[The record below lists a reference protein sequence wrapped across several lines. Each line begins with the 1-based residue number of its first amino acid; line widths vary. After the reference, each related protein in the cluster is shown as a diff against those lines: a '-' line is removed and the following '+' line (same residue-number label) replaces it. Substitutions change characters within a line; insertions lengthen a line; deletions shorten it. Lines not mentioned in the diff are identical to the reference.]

1 MTTHDPT
8 RPVRVRMA
16 PSPTGFFH
24 VGTAR
29 TALFNYLFARHHKGA
44 FVLRIEDTDQAR
56 NDDAYEVIIYEA
68 MDWLGLD
75 ADEGPKSGGE
85 FGPYRQSERTHL
97 YREHAVQLETN
108 GHAYRA
114 YETAEELATMRADQ
128 QARKL
133 PPRYTGASR
142 ELSSEQRELYEAE
155 GRPYVLRLRVSDEG
169 ETSWDDAVYGKISVK
184 NTELD
189 DFVLLKSDG
198 GPTYNFACV
207 VDDWLMQISHVIRGE
222 DGLNNTPRQIQ
233 IYRALGAD
241 EPVFAHLPFLLGP
254 DRKKL
259 SKRNQD
265 SNLLDLRERGI
276 YPDAMLSYL
285 ALLGWNPGGGET
297 QEVFSREELI
307 AKFSLDGVNKAGAIF
322 DGEKLQWMNL
332 QFLKQMPI
340 EEFIA
345 VARPHLPLVS
355 DEISD
360 YERTAVDLSRDR
372 IFHLSDI
379 EAATLSF
386 WSDEFPTEE
395 KAAAKHFSPAAGAN
409 LKQLHDRLA
418 KLSAWNHD
426 AIEAA
431 LRAEAE
437 SLGVK
442 PAALIHPARL
452 AVSGRGVGPSVF
464 DLLNVLGRE
473 RVLARLARTVREL
486 SA

>member
-1 MTTHDPT
+1 
-8 RPVRVRMA
+8 MA

-29 TALFNYLFARHHKGA
+29 TALFNYLFARHHNGA

-56 NDDAYEVIIYEA
+56 NDDAYEAIIYEA
-68 MDWLGLD
+68 MTWLGLD
-75 ADEGPKSGGE
+75 ADEGPNNGGA

-97 YREHAVQLETN
+97 YREHAVQLEVN

-114 YETAEELATMRADQ
+114 YETAEELAEMRADQ

-133 PPRYTGASR
+133 PPRYTGAHR
-142 ELSSEQRELYEAE
+142 ELSSEQREMYEAE
-155 GRPYVLRLRVSDEG
+155 GRPYVLRLRIPEG
-169 ETSWDDAVYGKISVK
+169 ETSWDDAVYGKITVK
-184 NTELD
+184 NSELD

-222 DGLNNTPRQIQ
+222 DGLNNTPRQIH

-241 EPVFAHLPFLLGP
+241 VPVFAHLPFLLGP

-265 SNLLDLRERGI
+265 SNLLDLRARGI

-297 QEVFSREELI
+297 QEIFSREELI

-322 DGEKLQWMNL
+322 DSEKLQWMNL

-340 EEFIA
+340 NEFIEL
-345 VARPHLPLVS
+345 ARPHLPFLP
-355 DEISD
+355 DEMDD
-360 YERTAVDLSRDR
+360 YARTAIDLSRDR

-379 EAATLSF
+379 EAATLF
-386 WSDEFPTEE
+386 FFRDEFPIED
-395 KAAAKHFSPAAGAN
+395 KAAAKHFSPEAGAN
-409 LKQLHDRLA
+409 LQKLHDRLA
-418 KLSAWNHD
+418 QLNEWNHD

-431 LRAEAE
+431 LRAESE

-464 DLLNVLGRE
+464 ELLNVLGRE
-473 RVLARLARTVREL
+473 RVLARLARTATEL
-486 SA
+486 RA

>member
-1 MTTHDPT
+1 M
-8 RPVRVRMA
+8 
-16 PSPTGFFH
+16 
-24 VGTAR
+24 
-29 TALFNYLFARHHKGA
+29 
-44 FVLRIEDTDQAR
+44 
-56 NDDAYEVIIYEA
+56 
-68 MDWLGLD
+68 
-75 ADEGPKSGGE
+75 
-85 FGPYRQSERTHL
+85 
-97 YREHAVQLETN
+97 
-108 GHAYRA
+108 
-114 YETAEELATMRADQ
+114 
-128 QARKL
+128 
-133 PPRYTGASR
+133 
-142 ELSSEQRELYEAE
+142 YEAE
-155 GRPYVLRLRVSDEG
+155 GRPYVLRLRVPDEN

-233 IYRALGAD
+233 IYRALGVD

-285 ALLGWNPGGGET
+285 SLLGWNPGGGET
-297 QEVFSREELI
+297 QEIFSREELTE
-307 AKFSLDGVNKAGAIF
+307 KFSLDGVNKAGAIF
-322 DGEKLQWMNL
+322 DIEKLQWMNL

-340 EEFIA
+340 DEFISL
-345 VARPHLPLVS
+345 ARPHLPLVS
-355 DEISD
+355 DEVND
-360 YERTAVDLSRDR
+360 YERAAIDLSRDR

-395 KAAAKHFSPAAGAN
+395 KAAAKHFSPEAGAN
-409 LKQLHDRLA
+409 LHRLHDRLA
-418 KLSAWNHD
+418 GLEAWNHD

-431 LRAEAE
+431 LRDEAE

-473 RVLARLARTVREL
+473 RVMARLARTAKAL
-486 SA
+486 CA